1 MSNQSTKSD
10 DMNDDG
16 MLNAE
21 MQRKLPQ
28 GKILQPK
35 LRFKGFADPWQQRK
49 LGELGFTYSGL
60 SGKNK
65 SDFGHGS
72 AYFVTYLNVFSN
84 PIADC
89 YGIEAVE
96 IDDKQHK
103 VITGD
108 IFFTASSETPEDVG
122 MTSLWLGAQDNL
134 YLNSFCFGYRMTANH
149 NSIFMAY
156 SLRSPQFRSKIQ
168 LLAQGISR
176 FNISKKKVMELI
188 STFPSLSEQ
197 IRIGEFFRVLDDFI
211 AAAKKKAD
219 LLKLKKRYYLQAIF
233 SQQLRFKG
241 FTEPWQQRKLGELFK
256 ERSERSNQ
264 GELISVTITNGV
276 VPASSL
282 ERKDN
287 SSEDKSNYKQVKT
300 GDIAY
305 NTMRMWQ
312 GASGVSPYSGILSP
326 AYTVLIP
333 SSEVSSSFFAQMFK
347 LVRMLHLFQRYSQ
360 GLTSDTWNL
369 KYPLLSEI
377 RVTIPSLAEQE
388 RISEFL
394 VLNDELTALVKKKAE
409 DLQKIKSYYL
419 QQLFV

>member
-1 MSNQSTKSD
+1 MSNQPTGNNG
-10 DMNDDG
+10 MNNNG
-16 MLNAE
+16 TLNAE
-21 MQRKLPQ
+21 TQRKSPQ

-35 LRFKGFADPWQQRK
+35 LRFKGFTDPWQQRK
-49 LGELGFTYSGL
+49 YSDYLIESNIPGHDGSEANKLTVKLWGKGVVEKETVTAGSNATKYYIRHTGQLMYGKLDFLHAAFGLVPPELDGYESTADSPAFDILPSADPNFILMTCL
-60 SGKNK
+60 SK
-65 SDFGHGS
+65 H
-72 AYFVTYLNVFSN
+72 TYLYQGNL
-84 PIADC
+84 AD
-89 YGIEAVE
+89 GSRKAKRVHVPTFLDMSLNIPNIEEQYRIVLFLHT
-96 IDDKQHK
+96 IDK
-103 VITGD
+103 
-108 IFFTASSETPEDVG
+108 
-122 MTSLWLGAQDNL
+122 L
-134 YLNSFCFGYRMTANH
+134 
-149 NSIFMAY
+149 
-156 SLRSPQFRSKIQ
+156 
-168 LLAQGISR
+168 
-176 FNISKKKVMELI
+176 
-188 STFPSLSEQ
+188 
-197 IRIGEFFRVLDDFI
+197 I

-233 SQQLRFKG
+233 NQRLRFKG

>member
-1 MSNQSTKSD
+1 
-10 DMNDDG
+10 MNDDG

-21 MQRKLPQ
+21 TQRKLPQ

-35 LRFKGFADPWQQRK
+35 LRFKGFTDPWQQRK
-49 LGELGFTYSGL
+49 LEEVTSSLSAGRSVNALDAYPGEEEVGVLKTSSVSDDSFNPHESKTVVKDERGL
-60 SGKNK
+60 
-65 SDFGHGS
+65 
-72 AYFVTYLNVFSN
+72 VQCPV
-84 PIADC
+84 
-89 YGIEAVE
+89 EAGTIIV
-96 IDDKQHK
+96 
-103 VITGD
+103 
-108 IFFTASSETPEDVG
+108 SRMNTPERVG
-122 MTSLWLGAQDNL
+122 SCGLVVKAQSNL
-134 YLNSFCFGYRMTANH
+134 YLPDRLWKLKLKSGTD
-149 NSIFMAY
+149 
-156 SLRSPQFRSKIQ
+156 
-168 LLAQGISR
+168 SR
-176 FNISKKKVMELI
+176 FLHVLLTSNIYKSRIVRMATGTSGSMHNIPKDSFLDMRIVLPDI
-188 STFPSLSEQ
+188 AEQ
-197 IRIGEFFRVLDDFI
+197 TRIGEFFRALDDLI

-233 SQQLRFKG
+233 NQRLRFKG

>member
-1 MSNQSTKSD
+1 
-10 DMNDDG
+10 MNDDG

-21 MQRKLPQ
+21 TQRKLPQ
-28 GKILQPK
+28 GEILQPK
-35 LRFKGFADPWQQRK
+35 LRFKGFTDPWQQRK
-49 LGELGFTYSGL
+49 LGELLQVRNGASQKQVEVAD
-60 SGKNK
+60 GKYPILATGGEIGRTNTPIYCRESVLIGRK
-65 SDFGHGS
+65 GTIDKPVYMNTPFWTVDTLFYTELADEVNGR
-72 AYFVTYLNVFSN
+72 FVYAMFQTIPWKRFDTS
-84 PIADC
+84 
-89 YGIEAVE
+89 
-96 IDDKQHK
+96 
-103 VITGD
+103 TG
-108 IFFTASSETPEDVG
+108 V
-122 MTSLWLGAQDNL
+122 
-134 YLNSFCFGYRMTANH
+134 
-149 NSIFMAY
+149 
-156 SLRSPQFRSKIQ
+156 
-168 LLAQGISR
+168 
-176 FNISKKKVMELI
+176 
-188 STFPSLSEQ
+188 PSLTSSTIHAIKKFTPVKLTEQ
-197 IRIGEFFRVLDDFI
+197 IRIGEFFRVLDDLI

-219 LLKLKKRYYLQAIF
+219 LLKLRKRYYLQAIF
-233 SQQLRFKG
+233 SQQSRFKG
-241 FTEPWQQRKLGELFK
+241 FTGPWQQRKLGELFK

-333 SSEVSSSFFAQMFK
+333 SAEVSSSFFAQMFK

>member
-1 MSNQSTKSD
+1 MYGKLDFLHAAFGLVPPELDGYESTADSPAFD
-10 DMNDDG
+10 I
-16 MLNAE
+16 
-21 MQRKLPQ
+21 LPS
-28 GKILQPK
+28 
-35 LRFKGFADPWQQRK
+35 ADPNFI
-49 LGELGFTYSGL
+49 LMTCL
-60 SGKNK
+60 SE
-65 SDFGHGS
+65 H
-72 AYFVTYLNVFSN
+72 TYLYQGNL
-84 PIADC
+84 AD
-89 YGIEAVE
+89 GSRKAKRVHVPTFLDMSLNIPNIEEQRRIVSFLHI
-96 IDDKQHK
+96 IDK
-103 VITGD
+103 
-108 IFFTASSETPEDVG
+108 
-122 MTSLWLGAQDNL
+122 L
-134 YLNSFCFGYRMTANH
+134 
-149 NSIFMAY
+149 
-156 SLRSPQFRSKIQ
+156 
-168 LLAQGISR
+168 
-176 FNISKKKVMELI
+176 
-188 STFPSLSEQ
+188 
-197 IRIGEFFRVLDDFI
+197 I

-233 SQQLRFKG
+233 NQRLRFKG

>member
-1 MSNQSTKSD
+1 MASKATNIHSRCKHSHPP
-10 DMNDDG
+10 
-16 MLNAE
+16 
-21 MQRKLPQ
+21 RKNTS
-28 GKILQPK
+28 
-35 LRFKGFADPWQQRK
+35 RTWQQRK

-197 IRIGEFFRVLDDFI
+197 IRIAEFFRVLDDLI

-233 SQQLRFKG
+233 NQRLRFKG

>member
-1 MSNQSTKSD
+1 MGEVINEYVDFAVNEINLPVATSSRSGLHLQSDYFDGGHTGIDSSLTFRRVPEGYITYRHMSD
-10 DMNDDG
+10 DSIFHFNE
-16 MLNAE
+16 N
-21 MQRKLPQ
+21 R
-28 GKILQPK
+28 
-35 LRFKGFADPWQQRK
+35 
-49 LGELGFTYSGL
+49 LGRTVLVSKEYPVFSCTTLIDQSFL
-60 SGKNK
+60 
-65 SDFGHGS
+65 
-72 AYFVTYLNVFSN
+72 LNVLNYSADFRAFAIRQKKGGTRTRLYFSVLQN
-84 PIADC
+84 FIVSLPTIA
-89 YGIEAVE
+89 
-96 IDDKQHK
+96 
-103 VITGD
+103 
-108 IFFTASSETPEDVG
+108 
-122 MTSLWLGAQDNL
+122 
-134 YLNSFCFGYRMTANH
+134 
-149 NSIFMAY
+149 
-156 SLRSPQFRSKIQ
+156 
-168 LLAQGISR
+168 
-176 FNISKKKVMELI
+176 
-188 STFPSLSEQ
+188 EQ
-197 IRIGEFFRVLDDFI
+197 ARIGEFFRVLDDLI

-233 SQQLRFKG
+233 NQRLRFKG

>member
-1 MSNQSTKSD
+1 
-10 DMNDDG
+10 MNSHGVESRRNDIIVP
-16 MLNAE
+16 A
-21 MQRKLPQ
+21 
-28 GKILQPK
+28 
-35 LRFKGFADPWQQRK
+35 
-49 LGELGFTYSGL
+49 SG
-60 SGKNK
+60 
-65 SDFGHGS
+65 
-72 AYFVTYLNVFSN
+72 
-84 PIADC
+84 
-89 YGIEAVE
+89 
-96 IDDKQHK
+96 
-103 VITGD
+103 
-108 IFFTASSETPEDVG
+108 ETPEDIATASVVKLDG
-122 MTSLWLGAQDNL
+122 VLLGGDINVVRLHGNQTDATFIALLLSHGSLHKTLA
-134 YLNSFCFGYRMTANH
+134 SR
-149 NSIFMAY
+149 
-156 SLRSPQFRSKIQ
+156 
-168 LLAQGISR
+168 AQGKSIVHLHISDIA
-176 FNISKKKVMELI
+176 NLHVLKPGI
-188 STFPSLSEQ
+188 TEQ
-197 IRIGEFFRVLDDFI
+197 SRIAEFFRVLDDLI

-233 SQQLRFKG
+233 NQRLRFKG